1 MIKVHSSYLN
11 LFLFSLQEWHINLFG
26 EIVHDEPEQ
35 DQIIESTEEDL
46 VILNER
52 STQTG
57 KVFKKTQESRT
68 IPIIFR
74 VLRILE

>member
-1 MIKVHSSYLN
+1 MN
-11 LFLFSLQEWHINLFG
+11 LIFILQEWHINLFG

-57 KVFKKTQESRT
+57 KVFKKNQESRT

>member
-35 DQIIESTEEDL
+35 DQIIESSEEDL

-57 KVFKKTQESRT
+57 KVFKTQQKSR
-68 IPIIFR
+68 IRPIIFR
-74 VLRILE
+74 VFRILE

>member
-35 DQIIESTEEDL
+35 DQIIESSEEDL

-52 STQTG
+52 SSQAG
-57 KVFKKTQESRT
+57 KGFKNSKKIHNPTYD
-68 IPIIFR
+68 
-74 VLRILE
+74 LEFSGF